1 MPYYYNIP
9 NEHLRMLVMA
19 SESIH
24 SLAEDDLQKTIEQ
37 IAGLDEEAQVAMIA
51 TLEDEQRAIAAA
63 KRARGI
69 TPKMEMAHLNRDIV
83 ALETI
88 RHEFENAVLQEKER
102 AANEQHGS
110 AEDILKN
117 IQ

>member
-1 MPYYYNIP
+1 MPYYYNIQ
-9 NEHLRMLVMA
+9 NEYLRMLVMA

-24 SLAEDDLQKTIEQ
+24 SLAEDDLQKTIAQ
-37 IAGLDEEAQVAMIA
+37 IAELDEASQRAMIA

-63 KRARGI
+63 KRAKGI
-69 TPKMEMAHLNRDIV
+69 TPKMEMAGLNRDIV

-102 AANEQHGS
+102 EANEEHGS

-117 IQ
+117 IR

>member
-1 MPYYYNIP
+1 MPYYYNIQ
-9 NEHLRMLVMA
+9 NEYLRMLVMA

-24 SLAEDDLQKTIEQ
+24 SLAEDDLQKTIGQ
-37 IAGLDEEAQVAMIA
+37 IAELDEEAQQAMIS

-63 KRARGI
+63 KRAKGI
-69 TPKMEMAHLNRDIV
+69 TPKMEIAHLNRDIV

-102 AANEQHGS
+102 EAEQQHGP
-110 AEDILKN
+110 ADDILKN
-117 IQ
+117 IP